1 MKKAWKIFA
10 LGLAFFGCKE
20 KFEPRKTVIR
30 DHFFIS
36 KSRDLIYKDSKRIT
50 IDSLSLPFYDYFQ
63 LIDRDGLP
71 YLVGFNRQ
79 SVSLD
84 FIPLTQGAE
93 IDHLVFAEDGPSAVD
108 ADLDIIHLF
117 SEDSIVTIQDRALR
131 FKVLNGEGE
140 LINSYRKTIR
150 DSKGVEMFPVSYSY
164 LGQWPVFL
172 DSVWVLPVYP
182 DLNVKKKPYYE
193 RNKFMVYDPVKNEVV
208 DEFGAYPQMY
218 REDNYFDVLREPNL
232 TPTPQGTFLVTF
244 PADPGI
250 YEYQL
255 DSDTVI
261 YHRYE
266 EWERFFNEG
275 IDRDADFQQFVNHY
289 ISSAWFQQLLYD
301 PYREIYYR
309 FGKEKQ
315 ELRKPDGEKN
325 TAFEAKWKVF
335 LLDKDLNPMGAYS
348 LDANRFN
355 PLFTFVSKEGLFIYD
370 NQREHDDEMVFGIF
384 QLSDL

>member
-1 MKKAWKIFA
+1 MRNSLIVVI
-10 LGLAFFGCKE
+10 LVLSGCAGNAENPSFHKE
-20 KFEPRKTVIR
+20 EVHQFEEQKTLI
-30 DHFFIS
+30 HS
-36 KSRDLIYKDSKRIT
+36 ESRTIL

-131 FKVLNGEGE
+131 FKVLNREGE

-172 DSVWVLPVYP
+172 DSILVLPVYP

-193 RNKFMVYDPVKNEVV
+193 RNKFMVYDPVKDEVV

-218 REDNYFDVLREPNL
+218 RGDHYFDVLREPNL

-266 EWERFFNEG
+266 EWERFFNVG
-275 IDRDADFQQFVNHY
+275 IDRDSDFQQFVNHY

-315 ELRKPDGEKN
+315 ELRKPDGQKN
-325 TAFEAKWKVF
+325 TAFEAEWKVF
-335 LLDKDLNPMGAYS
+335 LLDKDLNPIGTFA
-348 LDANRFN
+348 LDSKRFN

-370 NQREHDDEMVFGIF
+370 NLREHDDEMVFGIF
-384 QLSDL
+384 QLSDS

>member
-1 MKKAWKIFA
+1 MRNSLIAAILVLSGCTQNAENVTFHEE
-10 LGLAFFGCKE
+10 LVHQFGE
-20 KFEPRKTVIR
+20 QKT
-30 DHFFIS
+30 
-36 KSRDLIYKDSKRIT
+36 LIHSETRTIL

-63 LIDRDGLP
+63 LINRDESP

-84 FIPLTQGAE
+84 FIPLRQGDA
-93 IDHLVFAEDGPSAVD
+93 IDHLVFADDGPNAVD

-131 FKVLNGEGE
+131 FKVLNREGK

-150 DSKGVEMFPVSYSY
+150 DFKGVEMYPVSYSY

-182 DLNVKKKPYYE
+182 DLNVKKKLYYE
-193 RNKFMVYDPVKNEVV
+193 RNKFMIYDPVKDEVV

-218 REDNYFDVLREPNL
+218 RGDNYFDVLREPNL

-266 EWERFFNEG
+266 EWGRFFNEG
-275 IDRDADFQQFVNHY
+275 VDRDADLQQFVNHY
-289 ISSAWFQQLLYD
+289 ISSAWFQQLIYD
-301 PYREIYYR
+301 PFREVYYR
-309 FGKEKQ
+309 FGKEQ
-315 ELRKPDGEKN
+315 QDLRKSDGEKN
-325 TAFEAKWKVF
+325 TAFDAEWKIF

-348 LDANRFN
+348 LDSKRFN

-384 QLSDL
+384 QLSDY

>member
-1 MKKAWKIFA
+1 MKILRLSIF
-10 LGLAFFGCKE
+10 LLAGCTQHTENASIQKE
-20 KFEPRKTVIR
+20 LTHRFEDEKTLIN
-30 DHFFIS
+30 S
-36 KSRDLIYKDSKRIT
+36 KSKVIL

-63 LIDRDGLP
+63 LIEQNNVP
-71 YLVGFNRQ
+71 YLLGFNRQ

-84 FIPLTQGAE
+84 FIPLESGYE
-93 IDHLVFAEDGPSAVD
+93 IKHLLFAEDGPSAVD

-131 FKVLNGEGE
+131 FKVLNREGK

-172 DSVWVLPVYP
+172 DSVWILPVYP

-193 RNKFMVYDPVKNEVV
+193 RNKFMVYDPVKDEVV

-255 DSDTVI
+255 GVDTVI
-261 YHRYE
+261 YHHYP
-266 EWERFFNEG
+266 EWERFTNEG
-275 IDRDADFQQFVNHY
+275 IDRKDDMQQFVNHY
-289 ISSAWFQQLLYD
+289 ISSAWFQQLTYD
-301 PYREIYYR
+301 PFRKVYYR
-309 FGKEKQ
+309 FGKESQ
-315 ELRKPDGEKN
+315 ELRRSDGEKN
-325 TAFEAKWKVF
+325 TAFDADWKIF
-335 LLDKDLNPMGAYS
+335 ILDEELDPKGTYT

-355 PLFTFVSKEGLFIYD
+355 PLFSFVSEEGLFIYQ
-370 NQREHDDEMVFGIF
+370 NSRENDDQMVFGLF
-384 QLSDL
+384 VLEDK